1 MGLVLDLV
9 IVVVF
14 AFILPPIVSTPLSS
28 ITKDQR
34 HIMKRLGY
42 RKSRNGCLRCKERR
56 VKCDEN
62 KPCSA
67 CVRHGLTCSLE
78 NPGAP
83 AGPSSQ
89 PPAHLPGGV
98 VGPRARRSV
107 SRGTTSATRRRPSA
121 QSPASLSPQSAAGSL
136 AGHHRAAS
144 SPGGQTPSSQSDP
157 FPYFSRFLT
166 DLNKTETASGWISD
180 LELMHHYTSV
190 SYRTFS
196 HSQQTQKT
204 LQYDVPREALSYPF
218 LLHQL
223 LAFSAYHLAYLQ
235 PDCRHAYLMQ
245 AAQHQ
250 NDAINGM
257 RGTLLGTISSTNCHA
272 LFASSIFLTL
282 SAFATYPSYEKYNAS
297 FSPIDSIID
306 IFTLTDGMSVIL
318 RASDDDLRKGP
329 IRDLFIRGPHDA
341 PSAVEASLEPLFE
354 RLPRLSSRLA
364 DLAPGDGDDRKYT
377 VNNAVIALSEAISKV
392 SVNAVSAPV
401 EFRVVFMWP
410 ILVSTDYLD
419 MLRRRHPAAL
429 VVMAHY
435 CVIVAMAEPFCW
447 FLDGWARTLVTAI
460 SEQLMATP
468 WADLILWPA
477 EVVGLGGYEAHV
489 DQLTH
494 AMPIAL

>member
-1 MGLVLDLV
+1 MQRLCPTRLDMQSGKSGSAGRALVT
-9 IVVVF
+9 
-14 AFILPPIVSTPLSS
+14 AAGTSAGRRRRTPCQTLGIAGDHIGYSATAKRAVTRFSLATVGGRIPRRASS
-28 ITKDQR
+28 
-34 HIMKRLGY
+34 G
-42 RKSRNGCLRCKERR
+42 R
-56 VKCDEN
+56 VK
-62 KPCSA
+62 
-67 CVRHGLTCSLE
+67 
-78 NPGAP
+78 
-83 AGPSSQ
+83 
-89 PPAHLPGGV
+89 
-98 VGPRARRSV
+98 PRRTDAF
-107 SRGTTSATRRRPSA
+107 
-121 QSPASLSPQSAAGSL
+121 
-136 AGHHRAAS
+136 
-144 SPGGQTPSSQSDP
+144 
-157 FPYFSRFLT
+157 FP
-166 DLNKTETASGWISD
+166 TETASGWISD

-306 IFTLTDGMSVIL
+306 IFTLTDGMSAIL

-341 PSAVEASLEPLFE
+341 PSAVEASLEPLYE

-364 DLAPGDGDDRKYT
+364 DLAPGDGGDRKYT

-435 CVIVAMAEPFCW
+435 CVIVAMAEPSCW
-447 FLDGWARTLVTAI
+447 FLNGWARTLVTAI

>member
-1 MGLVLDLV
+1 
-9 IVVVF
+9 
-14 AFILPPIVSTPLSS
+14 
-28 ITKDQR
+28 
-34 HIMKRLGY
+34 MKRLGY

-67 CVRHGLTCSLE
+67 CVRHGLPCSLE
-78 NPGAP
+78 NAGAP
-83 AGPSSQ
+83 TSASSHSM
-89 PPAHLPGGV
+89 AHLPPPGQRTKRSGSR
-98 VGPRARRSV
+98 GSASALRRRS
-107 SRGTTSATRRRPSA
+107 SA

-136 AGHHRAAS
+136 GGQQSAS
-144 SPGGQTPSSQSDP
+144 SSGGGGQTSPSSQSDP

-196 HSQQTQKT
+196 HSSLAQKT

-218 LLHQL
+218 LLHQI

-282 SAFATYPSYEKYNAS
+282 SAFATYPSYEKYNPS
-297 FSPIDSIID
+297 FSPIDSMLD
-306 IFTLTDGMSVIL
+306 IFTLTDGMSMIL

-329 IRDLFIRGPHDA
+329 LREIFIRGSGDTT
-341 PSAVEASLEPLFE
+341 PSTVEATLQPLFE

-364 DLAPGDGDDRKYT
+364 EIGLVEHEGKYAIT
-377 VNNAVIALSEAISKV
+377 NAVIALSECIAKV
-392 SVNAVSAPV
+392 STFNAMSAPV
-401 EFRVVFMWP
+401 EFRAVFLWP
-410 ILVSTDYLD
+410 ILMTSDYLD
-419 MLRRRHPAAL
+419 MLRRRHPAAM
-429 VVMAHY
+429 VVLAHY
-435 CVIVAMAEPFCW
+435 CVIVHMAEPFCW
-447 FLDGWARTLVTAI
+447 FLNGWARSLVSLI
-460 SEQLMATP
+460 SQHLAATP
-468 WADLILWPA
+468 WADLMAWPV
-477 EVVGLGGYEAHV
+477 EIIGVGGYEV
-489 DQLTH
+489 QLDRMAH
-494 AMPIAL
+494 AMPAVL

>member
-1 MGLVLDLV
+1 
-9 IVVVF
+9 
-14 AFILPPIVSTPLSS
+14 
-28 ITKDQR
+28 
-34 HIMKRLGY
+34 MKRLGY

-62 KPCSA
+62 RPCSA
-67 CVRHGLTCSLE
+67 CVRHGLPCSLE
-78 NPGAP
+78 NAGAP
-83 AGPSSQ
+83 TGGSSQ
-89 PPAHLPGGV
+89 PPAHPQATANS
-98 VGPRARRSV
+98 VGQRQTKRAG
-107 SRGTTSATRRRPSA
+107 SRGSATVRRRPSA

-136 AGHHRAAS
+136 GGYRGPS
-144 SPGGQTPSSQSDP
+144 SPGGQTSPSSQSDP

-196 HSQQTQKT
+196 HSPQTQRT

-282 SAFATYPSYEKYNAS
+282 SAFATYPSYEKYNPS
-297 FSPIDSIID
+297 FSPVDSMLD

-318 RASDDDLRKGP
+318 RASDDDLHKGP
-329 IRDLFIRGPHDA
+329 LREFFVKGSYEDDGSA
-341 PSAVEASLEPLFE
+341 AVEASLQPLLE
-354 RLPRLSSRLA
+354 RLPRLGARLGEIGILEA
-364 DLAPGDGDDRKYT
+364 EVKYAVT
-377 VNNAVIALSEAISKV
+377 NAVVSLGESVAKV
-392 SVNAVSAPV
+392 SSLNVMSAPV
-401 EFRVVFMWP
+401 EFRAVFLWP
-410 ILVSTDYLD
+410 ILMSSDYLD
-419 MLRRRHPAAL
+419 ALRRRHPAAL
-429 VVMAHY
+429 AVLAHY
-435 CVIVAMAEPFCW
+435 CVVIHLAEPFCW
-447 FLDGWARTLVTAI
+447 FLSGWARALVSAI
-460 SEQLMATP
+460 SELLMGTP
-468 WADLILWPA
+468 WAELVLWPI
-477 EVVGLGGYEAHV
+477 EVIGVGSYEL
-489 DQLTH
+489 QLDHMVH
-494 AMPIAL
+494 AVPVVL